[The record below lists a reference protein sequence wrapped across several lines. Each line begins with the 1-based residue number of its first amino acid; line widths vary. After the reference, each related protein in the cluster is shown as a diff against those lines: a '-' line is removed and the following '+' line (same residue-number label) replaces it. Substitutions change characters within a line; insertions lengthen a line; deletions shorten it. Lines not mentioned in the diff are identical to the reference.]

1 MQPWAVMGSSHRR
14 TSWASPI
21 YTCSRVLRIKPPVAY
36 KDHALPRAHTR
47 QIACPCGHSGVAPYP
62 TPGVK
67 KLNILLSFKFC
78 VFLSKVESYSYLDNY
93 NSHSIIQSRFHLV
106 TATPGAPI
114 HELKV
119 CVSNTHMTAPPQNQH
134 TFDDKTSHCDNCCQ
148 KWTCLSLIYY
158 FYFM

>member
-1 MQPWAVMGSSHRR
+1 MEYLKINIHIVK
-14 TSWASPI
+14 I
-21 YTCSRVLRIKPPVAY
+21 LFEPPF
-36 KDHALPRAHTR
+36 
-47 QIACPCGHSGVAPYP
+47 
-62 TPGVK
+62 VK